1 MSRPARALSLSGLL
15 AALVTLAAPQPAA
28 PQQTRPAPRAWSVY
42 TGLSNV
48 YDSNID
54 HVPLGTESYGV
65 LGVLGGQYRQ
75 RFSGTTLELWY
86 DGVIRRYTNSTI
98 WNRPGHDAGLS
109 IDQRLGH
116 HWAAGTTAEVELNGS
131 AEDRVLRNEYSVQSQ
146 IEYRFTRATRLHL
159 YGEYLLKRYPD
170 PLLGQNAVDPRVGV
184 RVRQLL
190 GGRGSVG
197 VSGRYEDNHADSTRH
212 RYRAWTGGL
221 DIGTPAWPGG
231 RIAANVRYRIRR
243 YTSRLVDVGGTK
255 VLRRDDDRVATVVWQ
270 QMLLSVWELDLSYR
284 YEMYGSND
292 TRREFREHLVGL
304 TVKRWW

>member
-1 MSRPARALSLSGLL
+1 MSRHARTLGLSGLL
-15 AALVTLAAPQPAA
+15 AVALMLGAPQPAA
-28 PQQTRPAPRAWSVY
+28 PQQTRPAPRAWSAY

-54 HVPLGTESYGV
+54 HTPLGAESYGV

-86 DGVIRRYTNSTI
+86 DAVFRHYINSTL

-131 AEDRVLRNEYSVQSQ
+131 AEDRVLRNEYSVRPE
-146 IEYRFTRATRLHL
+146 IEYRFTRATRLQL

-190 GGRGSVG
+190 GAHGSVG
-197 VSGRYEDNHADSTRH
+197 VSGRYEYNRADSTRH
-212 RYRAWTGGL
+212 RYRGWTGGL
-221 DIGTPAWPGG
+221 DIGTPVWPGG
-231 RIAANVRYRIRR
+231 RIAASARYRIRR
-243 YTSRLVDVGGTK
+243 YTSRLVDLGTTK

-270 QMLLSVWELDLSYR
+270 QTLLRVWELDLSYR
-284 YEMYGSND
+284 YEMYVSND